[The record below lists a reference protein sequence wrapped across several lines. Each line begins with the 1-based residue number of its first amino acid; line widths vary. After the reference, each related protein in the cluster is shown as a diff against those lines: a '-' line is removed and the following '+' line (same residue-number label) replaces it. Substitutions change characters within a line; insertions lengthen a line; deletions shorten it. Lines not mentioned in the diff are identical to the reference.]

1 MDVAPA
7 PWCYKWVD
15 WISVGG
21 RGTEH
26 FRVQKRNW
34 VTGNPE
40 QGNEDDQKSTRTSIS
55 KKHFQE
61 GDDAHSLLPLPVLV
75 MCRRFFGDK
84 NINLILP
91 PPPLI
96 WTLEHANPIT
106 FQILIWSS
114 ILGFMTASYRSPKD
128 KVCL

>member
-1 MDVAPA
+1 MGGLDI
-7 PWCYKWVD
+7 CG
-15 WISVGG
+15 VGG
-21 RGTEH
+21 ARYRGTEH

-55 KKHFQE
+55 KNHFQE

-96 WTLEHANPIT
+96 WTLEHANHIT
-106 FQILIWSS
+106 VFV
-114 ILGFMTASYRSPKD
+114 SY
-128 KVCL
+128 